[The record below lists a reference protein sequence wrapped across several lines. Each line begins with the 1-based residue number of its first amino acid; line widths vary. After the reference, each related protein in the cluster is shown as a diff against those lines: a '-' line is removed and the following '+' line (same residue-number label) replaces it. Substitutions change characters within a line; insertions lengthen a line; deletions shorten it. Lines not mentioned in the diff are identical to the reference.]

1 MPLSDLR
8 PGSGSSTGGGVT
20 SVNGQTDVV
29 ILTPANI
36 GAEPAVVPVQVNC
49 LDNAIEQVVIGPSSS
64 NEVYE
69 LTYCLKLNVSGK
81 ERNGNI
87 RLGFDGAVIFDEE
100 YSYNGSDISGVEI
113 SANENAG
120 NLRIAVDLTSVGE
133 DTKFRYVLNKLTAIV

>member
-1 MPLSDLR
+1 MPIVDLR
-8 PGSGSSTGGGVT
+8 PGAGSGGGGGVT

-49 LDNAIEQVVIGPSSS
+49 LDNAIEQIVIGASS

-69 LTYCLKLNVSGK
+69 LTYCLKLNISGK